1 MDFGI
6 HIRAQGWLTQRDS
19 LIAVAHRA
27 EVLGFAFI
35 GVVDH
40 LVLPRDVA
48 TRYPYTEDGIW
59 PGTPTGE
66 CFDALG
72 MLCFLAACTE
82 RIRLLTS
89 VMVVPHRPAVT
100 AAKMLATADML
111 SGGRV
116 VAGVGAGW
124 MREEFEA
131 LDAPS
136 FDDRGAVTDEYLAAC
151 RALWTEDD
159 PRFHGKHVSFEN
171 VIFRPRPL
179 QSPLPIWVG
188 GESGPALRR
197 TARFGDAWYPVSN
210 NQQIPLD
217 TPDRM
222 RAGIQRLHR
231 AAEKEHRDPASID
244 IAYLWFKPVS
254 WSAQTS
260 PNGARI
266 PFTGSTAQMIDDA
279 AGLARAGVRH
289 LIVLLTA
296 PTREETLERLQR
308 FAEDV
313 MPAVRN

>member
-6 HIRAQGWLTQRDS
+6 HIRAQGWLTERAG
-19 LIAVAHRA
+19 LIAVAQQA
-27 EVLGFAFI
+27 EALGYGFI

-89 VMVVPHRPAVT
+89 VMVVGHRPAVT
-100 AAKMLATADML
+100 AAKMLATADVL

-116 VAGVGAGW
+116 IAGVGAGW

-131 LDAPS
+131 LGAPP
-136 FDDRGAVTDEYLAAC
+136 FDERGAVTDECLAAC
-151 RALWTEDD
+151 RELWSNDD
-159 PRFHGKHVSFEN
+159 PSFHGKHVSFHN
-171 VIFRPRPL
+171 VIFRPHPL

-217 TPDRM
+217 TPDRV

-231 AAEKEHRDPASID
+231 AADKEGRDPASID

-254 WSAQTS
+254 WLAQSS
-260 PNGARI
+260 PHGARI

-279 AGLARAGVRH
+279 SGLARAGVRH

-296 PTREETLERLQR
+296 PTREETLDRMQR